1 MKGFAW
7 VKDNKYIVYTVC
19 FWAFVGPLIFYIS
32 SLGLFAAGASDAIS
46 QHYPS
51 MVHVRRIW
59 MDFFT
64 ALLNG
69 ETPVFPMFDFRI
81 GMGDDTITTLHYYGL
96 SDPFYSLTLFVTEDM
111 LPYFYT
117 FLFYLRIYF
126 GGLAF
131 IGFVSEL
138 DCAGTASAYVMGALV
153 YCFTGFTVQGNIHV
167 IFVHAMIYIPLM
179 LAGAERSIHGKK
191 RGVLCIAV
199 FLFALSGFYFLY
211 VGSVSLAVYVIYRF
225 VREKKAFLMAV
236 SGVCRLA
243 AEYLFGLGLAAVI
256 FVPAVVGFLSSGRA
270 VMKTDYPLVQPWH
283 FVRQM
288 ICNMFLPSYENIGQE
303 LAVCTI
309 GMIVLICV
317 FLSGKRKQEKINL
330 VVMFLMTVIPF
341 FSCLMSGFGECYAR
355 WELVIDLYIAFL
367 VFSFWDELMDMTNI
381 QKMGVAFVY
390 VILVVFGKKN
400 DILAQER
407 YGKTILCYG
416 MILFAVFILLPLLE
430 KGFNKRTGKWAL
442 FVVAYV
448 TVCINWRAASRDNE
462 IADAE
467 HRKVVAELTGEQE
480 TFYRIDNERGYME
493 PRLGMN
499 VSMLQG
505 YCGTMSYLSIINDY
519 FINAFEDWD
528 ISAADFNVWGL
539 DQRTILETMCAVK
552 YFVAQSDHSSTVP
565 YGFDFIKSTEDGEWS
580 LYENRYCLP
589 VAYTYDQICNIEEYQ
604 AMTGVE
610 KQQVMLQAA
619 ALDTLGGV
627 FDIEQMQLKKEIHKS
642 EYSISGLQGAVLEDG
657 TIKAEAGSTITLSA
671 VIYPNCEYYLYY
683 TGERLCSGEIQLE
696 DGTTKYWQSVSPQ
709 TVNIGTAKECSK
721 ARIKMSFTRAMEI
734 DMDELG
740 IVYQDFSDYVGY
752 IQKLKE
758 DTDGKFQVQANKI
771 TGTLELDKDKILCF
785 AVPYA
790 PGWHASLDGEE
801 VETYVVNDMFI
812 GVAVPKGVHEVSL
825 DYITPGSR
833 AGVVISLGALLA
845 GVLYWGSGGAFS
857 TVFHGFC
864 TFLSRHCRRSC

>member
-1 MKGFAW
+1 
-7 VKDNKYIVYTVC
+7 
-19 FWAFVGPLIFYIS
+19 
-32 SLGLFAAGASDAIS
+32 
-46 QHYPS
+46 
-51 MVHVRRIW
+51 
-59 MDFFT
+59 
-64 ALLNG
+64 
-69 ETPVFPMFDFRI
+69 
-81 GMGDDTITTLHYYGL
+81 
-96 SDPFYSLTLFVTEDM
+96 
-111 LPYFYT
+111 
-117 FLFYLRIYF
+117 
-126 GGLAF
+126 
-131 IGFVSEL
+131 
-138 DCAGTASAYVMGALV
+138 
-153 YCFTGFTVQGNIHV
+153 
-167 IFVHAMIYIPLM
+167 
-179 LAGAERSIHGKK
+179 
-191 RGVLCIAV
+191 
-199 FLFALSGFYFLY
+199 
-211 VGSVSLAVYVIYRF
+211 
-225 VREKKAFLMAV
+225 
-236 SGVCRLA
+236 
-243 AEYLFGLGLAAVI
+243 
-256 FVPAVVGFLSSGRA
+256 
-270 VMKTDYPLVQPWH
+270 
-283 FVRQM
+283 
-288 ICNMFLPSYENIGQE
+288 
-303 LAVCTI
+303 
-309 GMIVLICV
+309 
-317 FLSGKRKQEKINL
+317 
-330 VVMFLMTVIPF
+330 
-341 FSCLMSGFGECYAR
+341 
-355 WELVIDLYIAFL
+355 
-367 VFSFWDELMDMTNI
+367 
-381 QKMGVAFVY
+381 
-390 VILVVFGKKN
+390 
-400 DILAQER
+400 
-407 YGKTILCYG
+407 
-416 MILFAVFILLPLLE
+416 
-430 KGFNKRTGKWAL
+430 
-442 FVVAYV
+442 
-448 TVCINWRAASRDNE
+448 
-462 IADAE
+462 
-467 HRKVVAELTGEQE
+467 
-480 TFYRIDNERGYME
+480 ME

-734 DMDELG
+734 DMDELE